1 MFFLNA
7 TETATDKPYLEVHPP
22 ASFDGSQ
29 LWELIALPDNVPIV
43 LMLILLIFYLWY
55 AFRQAR
61 ANDKLIAQLEADPEL
76 AKTHHRKFHPWHPSW
91 DKTVSVWPHLL
102 KREFLAAIIVTA
114 FLIVWSVFLNAPLED
129 PANPTLT
136 MNPSKAPWYFLGLQ
150 EILVYFDPWIAGVV
164 LPFFIV
170 GGLMAIPYIDVNPL
184 GNGYYTWK
192 QRRFAISVF
201 MFGFLVLWVALVI
214 LGTFMR
220 GPGWMFFYP
229 GETWDHLK
237 VVYETN
243 RDLHEMFGI
252 TSTNGKLVFGGL
264 VCLGFCAVASGAF
277 HALFRR
283 SKMYPRMSLLQY
295 AHLQIFMVTML
306 ALPVKMLLRL
316 AFNVKYVWV
325 TPWFNI

>member
-1 MFFLNA
+1 MFFLS
-7 TETATDKPYLEVHPP
+7 EPSGMKPELEVHPP
-22 ASFDGSQ
+22 AIFDGQQ
-29 LWELIALPDNVPIV
+29 LWDLIALPDNVPIV
-43 LMLILLIFYLWY
+43 LMLVLLIFYLWL
-55 AFRQAR
+55 AFRQAF
-61 ANDKLIAQLEADPEL
+61 ANDRLIEQLEADPNL
-76 AKTHHRKFHPWHPSW
+76 AKTHHRKTAPWHPSW

-114 FLIVWSVFLNAPLED
+114 FLIVWSVFLDAPLES

-150 EILVYFDPWIAGVV
+150 EILVYFDPWIAGVI
-164 LPFFIV
+164 LPGIIV
-170 GGLMAIPYIDVNPL
+170 GGLMAIPYIDPNPM

-192 QRRFAISVF
+192 QRKFAISIF
-201 MFGFLVLWVALVI
+201 LFGFLVLWVALVI

-237 VVYETN
+237 VVYEIN
-243 RDLHEMFGI
+243 VDLHEMFGI
-252 TSTNGKLVFGGL
+252 TSAMGKGVFGGA
-264 VCLGFCAVASGAF
+264 VCLAYCAVAGGIF
-277 HALFRR
+277 HALFRK
-283 SKMYPRMSLLQY
+283 STMYARLSSMQY
-295 AHLQIFMVTML
+295 IHLQIFMITMMS
-306 ALPVKMLLRL
+306 LPVKMILRL

>member
-1 MFFLNA
+1 MPENQ
-7 TETATDKPYLEVHPP
+7 TEQWNEYLETH
-22 ASFDGSQ
+22 AFDGAQ
-29 LWELIALPDNVPIV
+29 LWELISLPDNVPIV
-43 LMLILLIFYLWY
+43 LMLGLLIFYLWL

-61 ANDKLIAQLEADPEL
+61 ANDRLIDELEKDADL
-76 AKTHHRKFHPWHPSW
+76 AKKHHRTTYPWHESW

-150 EILVYFDPWIAGVV
+150 EILVYFDPWIAGVI
-164 LPFFIV
+164 LPFLIV

-192 QRRFAISVF
+192 QRKFAITTF
-201 MFGFLVLWVALVI
+201 MFGFLILWVAFVI

-229 GETWDHLK
+229 GETWDHTK
-237 VVYETN
+237 VVFELN
-243 RDLHEMFGI
+243 KDLHEFFGI
-252 TSTNGKLVFGGL
+252 TSAWGKGIFGGAVTLGYCVVAGAVFHAWFRKTSMYARMSMLQYGHLVFFWVTMMSL
-264 VCLGFCAVASGAF
+264 PIKMILRLGFN
-277 HALFRR
+277 
-283 SKMYPRMSLLQY
+283 
-295 AHLQIFMVTML
+295 I
-306 ALPVKMLLRL
+306 
-316 AFNVKYVWV
+316 KYVWV